1 MPFATHHGSYG
12 PSGKTSLPDPKI
24 STLPH
29 GRVASVTPSHLRTFT
44 PSHLN
49 PILSARELLERPIE
63 NARDAWGLDA
73 VAGRFVEI
81 FGGPASG
88 ALTICAGLIAEAQQR
103 CTAAAWINGE
113 SPGFFPPDFAAS
125 GIDLAALPVINAG
138 DKAKACHVAD
148 TLVRSG
154 AFAAVLLNLGA
165 KALLPFA
172 VQTRLVGLAK
182 KHHTAI
188 LLLTRA
194 TRRNETRSSLVSLRA
209 ETEKR
214 RTGHDCFL
222 CEVHVSKDK
231 HRVPGWNHAEMCRG
245 TLGLC

>member
-1 MPFATHHGSYG
+1 MG
-12 PSGKTSLPDPKI
+12 PQANLQRI
-24 STLPH
+24 S
-29 GRVASVTPSHLRTFT
+29 
-44 PSHLN
+44 N
-49 PILSARELLERPIE
+49 ARELLDRPMERSCE
-63 NARDAWGLDA
+63 TWGLDT

-81 FGGPASG
+81 SGGASSG
-88 ALTICAGLIAEAQQR
+88 ALTICAGLLAEAQQR
-103 CTAAAWINGE
+103 CTAAAWINGHT
-113 SPGFFPPDFAAS
+113 PGFFPPDFAAS

-138 DKAKACHVAD
+138 DKTKACHVAD

-154 AFAAVLLNLGA
+154 AFAVVALHLGA

-172 VQTRLVGLAK
+172 VQTRFVGLAK

-194 TRRNETRSSLVSLRA
+194 SHREGNRSSLVSLRA

-222 CEVHVSKDK
+222 CKVRVSKDK
-231 HRVPGWNHAEMCRG
+231 QRVPGWNHAEMCRG

>member
-1 MPFATHHGSYG
+1 MG
-12 PSGKTSLPDPKI
+12 P
-24 STLPH
+24 H
-29 GRVASVTPSHLRTFT
+29 AHAHR
-44 PSHLN
+44 
-49 PILSARELLERPIE
+49 ILSARELLGRPVDIV
-63 NARDAWGLDA
+63 RDAWDLDV
-73 VAGRFVEI
+73 VAGRLVEI
-81 FGGPASG
+81 SGGAATG

-103 CTAAAWINGE
+103 CTVAAWINGH

-138 DKAKACHVAD
+138 DKIKACHVAD

-154 AFAAVLLNLGA
+154 AFSVVALNLGV

-172 VQTRLVGLAK
+172 VQMRLVGLAK

-194 TRRNETRSSLVSLRA
+194 NRREGNGGSLVSLRA

-214 RTGHDCFL
+214 RAGHDCFL
-222 CEVHVSKDK
+222 CEVRVSKDK
-231 HRVPGWNHAEMCRG
+231 QRGPGWNHAEMCRG

>member
-1 MPFATHHGSYG
+1 
-12 PSGKTSLPDPKI
+12 
-24 STLPH
+24 
-29 GRVASVTPSHLRTFT
+29 
-44 PSHLN
+44 
-49 PILSARELLERPIE
+49 LSARELLGRPVDIV
-63 NARDAWGLDA
+63 RDAWGLDT

-81 FGGPASG
+81 SGGAATG

-103 CTAAAWINGE
+103 CAVAAWINGH

-138 DKAKACHVAD
+138 DKTKACHVAD

-154 AFAAVLLNLGA
+154 AFAVVALNLGA

-188 LLLTRA
+188 ILLTRA
-194 TRRNETRSSLVSLRA
+194 DRRERNGGSLVSLRA

-222 CEVHVSKDK
+222 CEVRVNKDK
-231 HRVPGWNHAEMCRG
+231 QRGPGWNHAEMCRG